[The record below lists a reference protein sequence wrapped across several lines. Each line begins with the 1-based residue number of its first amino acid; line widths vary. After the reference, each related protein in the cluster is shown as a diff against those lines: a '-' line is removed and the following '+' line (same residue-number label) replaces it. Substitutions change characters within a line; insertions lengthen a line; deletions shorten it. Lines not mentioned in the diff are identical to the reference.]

1 MATCEHCT
9 GTHYLADD
17 PSLGACVCCTPEALQ
32 RVETALAARDRT
44 VAALT
49 ATPPIGER
57 IDAAIAALTDA
68 QTEIETMQREIE
80 TMQREIDEDEVLD
93 EQIAEIAA
101 ALRAYLASIG
111 LPAAPVTTTDM
122 PDELAALVA
131 AAGLV

>member
-17 PSLGACVCCTPEALQ
+17 PSLGACVCVTAEALQ
-32 RVETALAARDRT
+32 RVEAALAARDRT

-68 QTEIETMQREIE
+68 QTEI
-80 TMQREIDEDEVLD
+80 
-93 EQIAEIAA
+93 AELERDRDGHAEHAASMVA
-101 ALRAYLASIG
+101 ALRAYLPTVGFSAD
-111 LPAAPVTTTDM
+111 PVTTSNMD
-122 PDELAALVA
+122 AALAGLVE
-131 AAGLV
+131 AAGL